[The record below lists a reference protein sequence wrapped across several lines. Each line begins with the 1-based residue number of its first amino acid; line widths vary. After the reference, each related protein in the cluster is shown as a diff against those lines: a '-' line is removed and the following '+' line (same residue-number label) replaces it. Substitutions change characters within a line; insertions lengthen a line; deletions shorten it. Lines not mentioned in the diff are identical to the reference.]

1 MAEFDVTSRTEGDR
15 LVVAATGELDIATVD
30 ALRAELAARTPG
42 QGVVLDLSGIQFLD
56 TSGIQVAVET
66 WRASRDEGFELRIVR
81 AAPQVHRV
89 FVLAG
94 LHDVLP
100 FADAPEG
107 DA

>member
-1 MAEFDVTSRTEGDR
+1 
-15 LVVAATGELDIATVD
+15 VAPTGELDIATVD
-30 ALRAELAARTPG
+30 AVRAELATREPG
-42 QGVVLDLSGIQFLD
+42 EGVVLDLSGVEFLD
-56 TSGIQVAVET
+56 TSGIQVTVEL
-66 WRASRDEGFELRIVR
+66 WRASTDEGFDLRVVR
-81 AAPQVHRV
+81 APPQVHRV

>member
-1 MAEFDVTSRTEGDR
+1 MPAFDVTSRTEGGR

-30 ALRAELAARTPG
+30 QVRAELAARAPG
-42 QGVVLDLSGIQFLD
+42 KGVVLDLSGVQFLD

-94 LHDVLP
+94 LDEVLP
-100 FADAPEG
+100 FADELEG

>member
-1 MAEFDVTSRTEGDR
+1 MPAFDVTSRTEGGR

-30 ALRAELAARTPG
+30 AVRSELAAREPG
-42 QGVVLDLSGIQFLD
+42 QGVVLDLRGVQFLD
-56 TSGIQVAVET
+56 TSGIQVAVEI
-66 WRASRDEGFELRIVR
+66 WRASGDEGFELRIIR

-94 LHDVLP
+94 LDDVLP
-100 FADAPEG
+100 FADEPEG